1 MTEERLKHE
10 GRLVLKELEIKGL
23 RLRIGGMVGSLRE
36 LLDPMEKEEELRAD
50 MIGELAMQ
58 LITTQIDLKAALEDI
73 SKLKK
78 ILGRQ

>member
-10 GRLVLKELEIKGL
+10 GRLVLKEHEIKGL

-36 LLDPMEKEEELRAD
+36 LLDPMEKEDELRAD

-58 LITTQIDLKAALEDI
+58 LITTQIDLKAALENI
-73 SKLKK
+73 SRLKK